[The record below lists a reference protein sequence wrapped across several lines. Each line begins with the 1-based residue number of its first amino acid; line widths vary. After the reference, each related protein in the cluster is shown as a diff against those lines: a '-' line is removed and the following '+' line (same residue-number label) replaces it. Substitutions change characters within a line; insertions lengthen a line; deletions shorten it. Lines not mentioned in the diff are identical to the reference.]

1 MNQQIERYIAKM
13 REKFLWYVA
22 RKYDGYVAMD
32 TEYQIFRND
41 DRLFTVYFET
51 TINVGGSSQYSRYL
65 TLDKQTG
72 NLLDLE
78 NLFQPD
84 SDYIG
89 IISQDILRQMTEQ
102 VENGEADYF
111 IPGGI
116 WSEDECFK
124 EIGADQNFYINDADQ
139 LVIVFDEY
147 EVAPG
152 SMGRP
157 EFIIPTDILQPILLQ
172 PSCIG

>member
-1 MNQQIERYIAKM
+1 MNQQIESYIEKM
-13 REKFLWYVA
+13 RENFLWYVA
-22 RKYDGYVAMD
+22 RKYNGYVAMD
-32 TEYQIFRND
+32 TDYQVVRND
-41 DRLFTVYFET
+41 DRLFTVCFET
-51 TINVGGSSQYSRYL
+51 TINVGGSSQYSRYI

-72 NLLDLE
+72 DILDLE
-78 NLFQPD
+78 SLFQPD

-124 EIGADQNFYINDADQ
+124 EIQADQNFYIGDDDQ

-157 EFIIPTDILQPILLQ
+157 EFVIPTDLLQAILLQ
-172 PSCIG
+172 SSCIG

>member
-1 MNQQIERYIAKM
+1 
-13 REKFLWYVA
+13 
-22 RKYDGYVAMD
+22 MD
-32 TEYQIFRND
+32 TDYQILRND
-41 DRLFTVYFET
+41 DRLFTVCFET

-72 NLLDLE
+72 NLLELE
-78 NLFQPD
+78 SLFQPG

-89 IISQDILRQMTEQ
+89 IISQDILRQMAEQ
-102 VENGEADYF
+102 VESGEADYF

-116 WSEDECFK
+116 WSEDECFQ
-124 EIGADQNFYINDADQ
+124 EIEADQNFYIGDDNQ

-157 EFIIPTDILQPILLQ
+157 EFVIPTDLLQTVLLQ
-172 PSCIG
+172 PFCIG